1 MQINYFD
8 TFVWQ
13 YKFVKVASAASSGD
27 FSVSDTVTITEG
39 TKGMVTMTVNEDSEA
54 ESAET
59 VVITLGSP
67 TNAVT
72 GSVTERTITIVEE
85 NVAPM
90 IHLSVAQGGTSGRIV
105 AADGGLVTVTAN
117 YSDLNPGDTHTLEW
131 DSALSGLDYVTI
143 DGATVTVDP
152 STLGDTLMTASAT
165 VTDDGNPI
173 LSASDSVVVK
183 ILATAPALGADDS
196 DGDGISDA
204 DEGYGD

>member
-1 MQINYFD
+1 M
-8 TFVWQ
+8 
-13 YKFVKVASAASSGD
+13 
-27 FSVSDTVTITEG
+27 
-39 TKGMVTMTVNEDSEA
+39 
-54 ESAET
+54 
-59 VVITLGSP
+59 
-67 TNAVT
+67 T

-105 AADGGLVTVTAN
+105 AADGGPVTVTAN

-152 STLGDTLMTASAT
+152 TSLGDTLMTASAT
-165 VTDDGNPI
+165 ITDDGNPI

-183 ILATAPALGADDS
+183 ILASAPALGADDS
-196 DGDGISDA
+196 DGDGISDVMRDMGDSDNDGIPDYLDNI
-204 DEGYGD
+204 DESNLLLSVTVAMWFKPRWNDYCAG